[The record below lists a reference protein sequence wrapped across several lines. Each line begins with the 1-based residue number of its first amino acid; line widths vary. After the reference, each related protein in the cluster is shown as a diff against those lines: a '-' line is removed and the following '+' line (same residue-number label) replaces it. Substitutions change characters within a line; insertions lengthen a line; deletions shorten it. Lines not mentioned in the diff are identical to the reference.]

1 MYKDTLDEA
10 LYEEAIEIYETLR
23 NYVLSHGLSLLD
35 SEEAV
40 SGLYVLLS

>member
-10 LYEEAIEIYETLR
+10 LYEEAIEIYDSLH
-23 NYVLSHGLSLLD
+23 NYILFHGLSLLD